1 MKLKTILESYPIEV
15 LEKIAANKI
24 SDITHLKL
32 PKQALI
38 QELCE
43 ILCSHSYISAALS
56 LRQPPCFTIINILLE
71 QDDYRY
77 DVLSFKPKVLAETES
92 LQKKAAAK
100 VIFQAKKNYDLY
112 LKMLKSAWELD
123 NSIDRS
129 EANIL
134 SALRLELDISYQE
147 HAILEHHP
155 EMIQFWNSNNIFE
168 RERNYL
174 MSKGILLTYENQYL
188 IAEDLVPYIKQ
199 LWNLEMNTTDYK
211 RLLSYLTVQQL
222 ETILKQF
229 SLPSSGDKET
239 KIKTVIQNYI
249 LPSSVLKSL
258 TLEEL
263 REIARAIKSRISGV
277 KEDLISNLINVF
289 DNHADLKQ
297 VEIETPKE
305 IPVEPKI
312 LEERYFIILFS
323 NISNEDLYDIAYRLD
338 GLHLSGTKQKRVN
351 EFWNSP
357 YSEKTLLGKLSNE
370 SLRTICSKTGIS
382 KSGDKK
388 QLIERLIDKYAHF
401 DAIVEKNL
409 EASRLGQQ
417 TTVEEIDVR
426 KALPQLEFVERD
438 FPFLSADERIV
449 LSAIID
455 LKSMSEDE
463 LERLASR
470 YDLNWILTKA
480 CMAELIEKLKQ
491 YKKDIINVRS
501 KGDKNIYE
509 YKGVCA

>member
-1 MKLKTILESYPIEV
+1 LKLKTILDSYPIEV

-43 ILCSHSYISAALS
+43 ILCSHSYISAVLS
-56 LRQPPCFTIINILLE
+56 LRQPPCFTIINTLLE
-71 QDDYRY
+71 QDDYNY
-77 DVLSFKPKVLAETES
+77 DVLAFKPKVLTETES

-100 VIFQAKKNYDLY
+100 VVFQAKKDYDLY
-112 LKMLKSAWELD
+112 LKMLKTAWELD

-129 EANIL
+129 EANLL
-134 SALRLELDISYQE
+134 SALRSEFDISYQE

-155 EMIQFWNSNNIFE
+155 EMIQFWSSDNFFE

-174 MSKGILLTYENQYL
+174 MSKGILLTYENHYL
-188 IAEDLVPYIKQ
+188 LAEDIVPYIKK

-211 RLLSYLTVQQL
+211 RFLSYLTVQQL
-222 ETILKQF
+222 EAVLKQF
-229 SLPSSGDKET
+229 FLPSSGDKET
-239 KIKTVIQNYI
+239 KIKTIIQNHI
-249 LPSSVLKSL
+249 LPSSVMKSL

-263 REIARAIKSRISGV
+263 REIARVTKSRISGV
-277 KEDLISNLINVF
+277 KEDLIFNLINVF
-289 DNHADLKQ
+289 DSHADIKP
-297 VEIETPKE
+297 VVIETPRE

-312 LEERYFIILFS
+312 LEERLFYILFS
-323 NISNEDLYDIAYRLD
+323 NISNEDLYDIASRLE

-351 EFWNSP
+351 EFWSSP
-357 YSEKTLLGKLSNE
+357 YSERTLLGKLSNE
-370 SLRTICSKTGIS
+370 SLRLICSKTGII

-388 QLIERLIDKYAHF
+388 QLIERLIDKYTHF

-417 TTVEEIDVR
+417 TSIEEIDVR
-426 KALPQLEFVERD
+426 KELPQLEFVERD
-438 FPFLSADERIV
+438 FSFLSADERIV
-449 LSAIID
+449 LSAIVD
-455 LKSMSEDE
+455 LKSLSEDE

-501 KGDKNIYE
+501 MGDKNIYE